1 MSKRH
6 LAGWVTFL
14 GVLACAGCNKGEESD
29 QPFSGVGARPD
40 VLPVMLNKD
49 LPFRYPA
56 SLYAKKVQANVTLR
70 VFIDKEGQVVAEST
84 HVAES
89 SSIPSLD
96 SAAVRGSS
104 ELRFIPAKTRGE
116 AVPVSILFPV
126 YFRHP
131 GAPPLPGDTVLKKAG
146 ASSTPVSAAT
156 TSLPTPSTR
165 KSAESTASPTVS
177 AKKATP
183 KKSTTAS
190 KTTTTKKA
198 APKKTTTKKTTTKKK
213 N

>member
-1 MSKRH
+1 MLTKGKRRALVIVGSLVSVSCSKGSE
-6 LAGWVTFL
+6 A
-14 GVLACAGCNKGEESD
+14 D

-70 VFIDKEGQVVAEST
+70 VFIDKEGQVVGEST

-89 SSIPSLD
+89 SGIPSLD

-104 ELRFIPAKTRGE
+104 ELRFIPAKTRSE
-116 AVPVSILFPV
+116 PVPVSILFPV

-131 GAPPLPGDTVLKKAG
+131 DAPPLPGDTILKKTG
-146 ASSTPVSAAT
+146 AAT
-156 TSLPTPSTR
+156 VVNPPPPAKDTVRSTTTP
-165 KSAESTASPTVS
+165 A
-177 AKKATP
+177 ATP
-183 KKSTTAS
+183 KKN
-190 KTTTTKKA
+190 TTTKASSKS
-198 APKKTTTKKTTTKKK
+198 KKK
-213 N
+213 S

>member
-1 MSKRH
+1 MSMKDVIGAALLLAFA
-6 LAGWVTFL
+6 LAG
-14 GVLACAGCNKGEESD
+14 CSKGEESD

-40 VLPVMLNKD
+40 VLPVMLNKE

-131 GAPPLPGDTVLKKAG
+131 GAPPLPGDTILKKTGVSAIP
-146 ASSTPVSAAT
+146 ASAPSPPAVAPVAKDTVAKPAAKTTSTTKSAAT
-156 TSLPTPSTR
+156 
-165 KSAESTASPTVS
+165 A
-177 AKKATP
+177 
-183 KKSTTAS
+183 KKSTA
-190 KTTTTKKA
+190 TKKT
-198 APKKTTTKKTTTKKK
+198 APKKTTTKKKS
-213 N
+213 

>member
-1 MSKRH
+1 MSMRDVVGAALLLGVVA
-6 LAGWVTFL
+6 LAG
-14 GVLACAGCNKGEESD
+14 CSKGEESD

-40 VLPVMLNKD
+40 VLPVMLNKE

-96 SAAVRGSS
+96 SAAVRGSN

-131 GAPPLPGDTVLKKAG
+131 GAEPLPGDTILKKTGVSATP
-146 ASSTPVSAAT
+146 ASAPSSPPAASVAKDTVAKPATTSTKKSAAT
-156 TSLPTPSTR
+156 S
-165 KSAESTASPTVS
+165 
-177 AKKATP
+177 
-183 KKSTTAS
+183 KKS
-190 KTTTTKKA
+190 
-198 APKKTTTKKTTTKKK
+198 APKKTTTKKKS
-213 N
+213 

>member
-1 MSKRH
+1 MSMKA
-6 LAGWVTFL
+6 LAGAVLLL
-14 GVLACAGCNKGEESD
+14 GFAVFAGCNKGEESD
-29 QPFSGVGARPD
+29 QPFAGVGARPD
-40 VLPVMLNKD
+40 VLPVMLNKE

-89 SSIPSLD
+89 SSIASLD

-131 GAPPLPGDTVLKKAG
+131 GAPPLPGDTILKKTGISATPASAPSSPATAPVAKDTG
-146 ASSTPVSAAT
+146 AKPAAKT
-156 TSLPTPSTR
+156 TSTTKPATS
-165 KSAESTASPTVS
+165 
-177 AKKATP
+177 KK
-183 KKSTTAS
+183 TTAAQKS
-190 KTTTTKKA
+190 
-198 APKKTTTKKTTTKKK
+198 APKKTTAKKK
-213 N
+213 KS

>member
-1 MSKRH
+1 MLTKATV
-6 LAGWVTFL
+6 LGTMLIAGLVSI
-14 GVLACAGCNKGEESD
+14 GCNKDGESD

-49 LPFRYPA
+49 LPFRYPP

-70 VFIDKEGQVVAEST
+70 VFIDKEGQVVGEST

-89 SSIPSLD
+89 SGIPSLD
-96 SAAVRGSS
+96 SAAVRGSG

-131 GAPPLPGDTVLKKAG
+131 EASPLPGDTILKRTG
-146 ASSTPVSAAT
+146 ASAIPASPLDTSRANVTSNAA
-156 TSLPTPSTR
+156 SSKPTPKET
-165 KSAESTASPTVS
+165 P
-177 AKKATP
+177 AKQKR
-183 KKSTTAS
+183 
-190 KTTTTKKA
+190 
-198 APKKTTTKKTTTKKK
+198 
-213 N
+213 

>member
-1 MSKRH
+1 MSMKDVVSAAVLLGFAA
-6 LAGWVTFL
+6 LAG
-14 GVLACAGCNKGEESD
+14 CSKGEGSD
-29 QPFSGVGARPD
+29 QPFAGVGARPD
-40 VLPVMLNKD
+40 VLPVMLNKE

-70 VFIDKEGQVVAEST
+70 VFIDKEGQVVDEST

-131 GAPPLPGDTVLKKAG
+131 GAQPLPGDTILKKTGLSAVPASAPSPPAAASAPKDTVVKSAAR
-146 ASSTPVSAAT
+146 ASST
-156 TSLPTPSTR
+156 
-165 KSAESTASPTVS
+165 
-177 AKKATP
+177 KKATTIA
-183 KKSTTAS
+183 KKTTA
-190 KTTTTKKA
+190 TKKA
-198 APKKTTTKKTTTKKK
+198 APKKTTTKKKS
-213 N
+213 

>member
-1 MSKRH
+1 MLTKGTRRVLIIVGGLVSVSCSKGSE
-6 LAGWVTFL
+6 A
-14 GVLACAGCNKGEESD
+14 D

-70 VFIDKEGQVVAEST
+70 VFIDKEGQVVSEST

-89 SSIPSLD
+89 SGIPSLD

-104 ELRFIPAKTRGE
+104 ELRFIPAKTRNE

-131 GAPPLPGDTVLKKAG
+131 DAQPLPGDTILKKTG
-146 ASSTPVSAAT
+146 AAT
-156 TSLPTPSTR
+156 VLNQPPAAKDTVVPPKQKTTAKKVSRKR
-165 KSAESTASPTVS
+165 KS
-177 AKKATP
+177 
-183 KKSTTAS
+183 
-190 KTTTTKKA
+190 
-198 APKKTTTKKTTTKKK
+198 
-213 N
+213 

>member
-1 MSKRH
+1 MSMK
-6 LAGWVTFL
+6 AVVGWMMLL
-14 GVLACAGCNKGEESD
+14 GALVSTGCNKGEESD

-104 ELRFIPAKTRGE
+104 ELRFIPAKTRGQ

-131 GAPPLPGDTVLKKAG
+131 GAPPLPGDTVLRKSG
-146 ASSTPVSAAT
+146 ATPTSTPPASDPISAGSAASVRDT
-156 TSLPTPSTR
+156 STR
-165 KSAESTASPTVS
+165 KGSVVKTGSQSSSTKQSGTTTS
-177 AKKATP
+177 KKSTP
-183 KKSTTAS
+183 KK
-190 KTTTTKKA
+190 
-198 APKKTTTKKTTTKKK
+198 PTTKKK
-213 N
+213 S

>member
-1 MSKRH
+1 MLKRH
-6 LAGWVTFL
+6 LADWVTF
-14 GVLACAGCNKGEESD
+14 VAVVASIGCNKGEGSD

-56 SLYAKKVQANVTLR
+56 ALYAKKVQANVTLR

-131 GAPPLPGDTVLKKAG
+131 SAPPLPGDTVLKKAG
-146 ASSTPVSAAT
+146 ASSTPVSAASTPKPDSPAASSQKAALKKTAT
-156 TSLPTPSTR
+156 TSKPTSKT
-165 KSAESTASPTVS
+165 TA

-183 KKSTTAS
+183 KK
-190 KTTTTKKA
+190 
-198 APKKTTTKKTTTKKK
+198 TTTKKK
-213 N
+213 S

>member
-1 MSKRH
+1 M
-6 LAGWVTFL
+6 LIAGLVSI
-14 GVLACAGCNKGEESD
+14 GCNKDSEAD

-49 LPFRYPA
+49 LPFRYPP

-70 VFIDKEGQVVAEST
+70 VFIDKEGRVVGEST

-89 SSIPSLD
+89 SGIPSLD
-96 SAAVRGSS
+96 SAGVRGSA

-131 GAPPLPGDTVLKKAG
+131 EASPLPGDTILKRTG
-146 ASSTPVSAAT
+146 AAIPVGVT
-156 TSLPTPSTR
+156 PTP
-165 KSAESTASPTVS
+165 
-177 AKKATP
+177 
-183 KKSTTAS
+183 S
-190 KTTTTKKA
+190 KTTTGQKR
-198 APKKTTTKKTTTKKK
+198 
-213 N
+213 

>member
-1 MSKRH
+1 MSMKDVIGAA
-6 LAGWVTFL
+6 LLL
-14 GVLACAGCNKGEESD
+14 GFVALAGCNKGEESD

-40 VLPVMLNKD
+40 VLPVMLNKE

-70 VFIDKEGQVVAEST
+70 VFIDKEGQVVDEST

-131 GAPPLPGDTVLKKAG
+131 GAEPLPGDTILKKTG
-146 ASSTPVSAAT
+146 VSA
-156 TSLPTPSTR
+156 TPASAPSPPAAAPVAKDTVV
-165 KSAESTASPTVS
+165 KSAAKPTA
-177 AKKATP
+177 
-183 KKSTTAS
+183 
-190 KTTTTKKA
+190 TKKTA
-198 APKKTTTKKTTTKKK
+198 TKKTAPKKTTTKKKT
-213 N
+213 

>member
-1 MSKRH
+1 MLTKGTRRALVIIGGLVSVGCSK
-6 LAGWVTFL
+6 GSE
-14 GVLACAGCNKGEESD
+14 GD

-70 VFIDKEGQVVAEST
+70 VFIDKEGQVVSEST

-89 SSIPSLD
+89 SGIPSLD

-104 ELRFIPAKTRGE
+104 ELRFIPAKTRNE

-131 GAPPLPGDTVLKKAG
+131 DAAPLPGDTILKTSG
-146 ASSTPVSAAT
+146 AAT
-156 TSLPTPSTR
+156 VLNRPPAVKDTAVRDTAVPPR
-165 KSAESTASPTVS
+165 K
-177 AKKATP
+177 KNTP
-183 KKSTTAS
+183 KKVSPKR
-190 KTTTTKKA
+190 KT
-198 APKKTTTKKTTTKKK
+198 
-213 N
+213 